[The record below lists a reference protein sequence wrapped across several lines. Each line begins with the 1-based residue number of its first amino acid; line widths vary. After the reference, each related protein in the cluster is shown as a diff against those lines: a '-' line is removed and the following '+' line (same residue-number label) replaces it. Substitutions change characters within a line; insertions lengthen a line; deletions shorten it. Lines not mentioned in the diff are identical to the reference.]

1 MRGYLRVAVQ
11 AVLGGDEETVDYPL
25 GVRQSARISFPDTG
39 CAARTEKQSGTT
51 DSAGKDSCSEEILG
65 PSRDID
71 IDKSNEIDHN
81 LFLICRCNIDAYDDL
96 SPTFHI
102 SLTTH

>member
-1 MRGYLRVAVQ
+1 MAVQ

-39 CAARTEKQSGTT
+39 CPARTEKQSGPT
-51 DSAGKDSCSEEILG
+51 DSAGKDSCSEEIIG
-65 PSRDID
+65 SSRDID
-71 IDKSNEIDHN
+71 ISNQIDHN

-96 SPTFHI
+96 SPTSHV